1 MGQGRVRDRRRVD
14 PPSVDKDIM
23 WHRGWSAADANQDKD
38 SALPERHGARP
49 GQSYN
54 SQIRLYSREEATE
67 FLLNAYS
74 RE

>member
-1 MGQGRVRDRRRVD
+1 
-14 PPSVDKDIM
+14 M